1 MGWIFVTTA
10 AAMELIGVYGLSKYS
25 LEKNIANWLLYF
37 GGLAGSFLCLYLS
50 FDYLLVSV
58 AYTVFIG
65 AGTAGAVL
73 LNMLFFGESKHIFR
87 ILSVAIIIVGV
98 TGLKYVS

>member
-1 MGWIFVTTA
+1 MGWMFVALA
-10 AAMELIGVYGLSKYS
+10 AAMELVGVYGLSKYS
-25 LEKNIANWLLYF
+25 LEKNVSNWLLYF

-87 ILSVAIIIVGV
+87 IISVAIIVVGV
-98 TGLKYVS
+98 TGLKAVS